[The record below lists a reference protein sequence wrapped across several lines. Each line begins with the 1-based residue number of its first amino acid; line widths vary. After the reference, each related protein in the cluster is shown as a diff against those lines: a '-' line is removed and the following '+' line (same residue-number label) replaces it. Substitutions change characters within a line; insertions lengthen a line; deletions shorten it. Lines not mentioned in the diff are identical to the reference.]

1 MERDVYSRM
10 AASES
15 RHWWFVAR
23 RQIIASLIARRILPA
38 PGARILEAGCGTGGN
53 LAMLA
58 EFGQLSAFE
67 PDGDAR
73 ATAAAKSNA
82 EIRDGSLPDRV
93 PFAPE
98 SFDLVAVLDVLEHI
112 DDDVG
117 GLRALGRTLKRD
129 GQVLVTVP
137 AFPFLWSRHD
147 ELHHHKRRYRKP
159 GLVAAAEA
167 AGLEVVSVSYF
178 NTLLFPIAAALRLG
192 RGLLRRP
199 GGTDDAMPPAA
210 LNRVLRAVFAC
221 ERYLLHRIPLPVG
234 LSLVLLAR
242 RPAD

>member
-1 MERDVYSRM
+1 
-10 AASES
+10 
-15 RHWWFVAR
+15 
-23 RQIIASLIARRILPA
+23 
-38 PGARILEAGCGTGGN
+38 
-53 LAMLA
+53 MLGQ
-58 EFGQLSAFE
+58 FGQLSAFE

-73 ATAAAKSNA
+73 TAAAAKSNA
-82 EIRDGSLPDRV
+82 DIRDGRLPDQV

-98 SFDLVAVLDVLEHI
+98 SFDLVAMLDVLEHI

-129 GQVLVTVP
+129 GQVLITVP
-137 AFPFLWSRHD
+137 AFPLLWSRHD
-147 ELHHHKRRYRKP
+147 ERHHHKRRYRKR
-159 GLVAAAEA
+159 GLIAAAEA

-178 NTLLFPIAAALRLG
+178 NTLLFPGAAAVRLA

-199 GGTDDAMPPAA
+199 GGADDAMPPAW
-210 LNRVLRAVFAC
+210 LNRLLRAIFAF
-221 ERYLLHRIPLPVG
+221 ERYLLHRVPLPVG